1 MSRPSEQTIK
11 RLFALSGN
19 LCAFP
24 GCSLPIVEVVGT
36 VTGEICHIH
45 AQNKG
50 GPRYDEL
57 QSEEERQGF
66 DNLILLCRR
75 HHVMVDAEPDIY
87 SADALA
93 EIKRIRADESGRTE
107 QPTDAFYAKILLGA
121 FGRVAINGNRGNI
134 IIDSPGAIQASTVH
148 VKSPGRTIKIQP
160 ANGTIG
166 ADQDASRYVEHLI
179 SRYNEFAAADK
190 SRSTKLNYGAISKNI
205 ETIFRARWKL
215 LAMEEFDGVC
225 VYLQTRISRT
235 RVAKSNLAKGI
246 KLFSSYHEFLESRQ
260 R

>member
-1 MSRPSEQTIK
+1 MSRPSEQAIK

-24 GCSLPIVEVVGT
+24 GCSLPIVEAVGT

-57 QSEEERQGF
+57 QTEEERQGF

-75 HHVMVDAEPDIY
+75 HHTMVDAEPDIY

-93 EIKRIRADESGRTE
+93 EIKRIRSDESGRPE

-121 FGRVAINGNRGNI
+121 FGRIAIDGNSGNI
-134 IIDSPGAIQASTVH
+134 MIDSPGAIQANTVH
-148 VKSPGRTIKIQP
+148 VKSPGRTVKIQP
-160 ANGTIG
+160 ASGTIG

-190 SRSTKLNYGAISKNI
+190 SRSTKFNYGAISKNI
-205 ETIFRARWKL
+205 ETNFRGRWKL
-215 LAMEEFDGVC
+215 LAMEDFEGVC
-225 VYLQTRISRT
+225 LYLQTRISRT
-235 RVAKSNLAKGI
+235 RIAKSNLAKGM
-246 KLFSSYHEFLESRQ
+246 KSFSSYDEFMQSRQ